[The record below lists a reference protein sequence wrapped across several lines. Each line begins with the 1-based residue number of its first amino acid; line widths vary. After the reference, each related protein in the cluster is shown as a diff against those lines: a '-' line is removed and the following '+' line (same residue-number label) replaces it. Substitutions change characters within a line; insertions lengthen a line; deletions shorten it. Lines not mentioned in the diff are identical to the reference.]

1 MKLSRISLVLSL
13 CVVFCCTLL
22 VHGGWVTAAPTD
34 DITAKSR
41 CPVCGM
47 FVAKYPNWITQ
58 IRLADDTVQV
68 FDGAKDMLAYYFD
81 PTKFGGPDRE
91 SIQEVWVKDYYT
103 LEWLDGRK
111 AYYVIGSDTYG
122 PMGHEFIP
130 FSSPEAA
137 ANFQQDHH
145 GKEVLSFDQ
154 ITAALVESMRSGH
167 KMKP

>member
-1 MKLSRISLVLSL
+1 MKRSRIPLVLSL
-13 CVVFCCTLL
+13 CVVFCCALL
-22 VHGGWVTAAPTD
+22 ILGGWATAAPTD

-58 IRLADDTVQV
+58 IRLADGTVQV

-137 ANFQQDHH
+137 ANFLQDHH